1 MPNQMYFRYLKRL
14 YEKASAAWRREQ
26 RKRPKPCE
34 YPGCGDTNA
43 EVMPEGNWLC
53 REHKA
58 GWKAML
64 PYKSHA
70 TRLTEMGIPFLSEAD
85 HKAGVEA
92 PKKKKRKVPVLEIK
106 GAQEFSYS
114 VGKAT
119 PRKAA
124 PRKKK

>member
-58 GWKAML
+58 GWKACSL
-64 PYKSHA
+64 TSLTLQGLQKWASLSYQKRITRQELRLQKRRNEKS
-70 TRLTEMGIPFLSEAD
+70 LS
-85 HKAGVEA
+85 
-92 PKKKKRKVPVLEIK
+92 
-106 GAQEFSYS
+106 
-114 VGKAT
+114 
-119 PRKAA
+119 
-124 PRKKK
+124 